1 MRKGK
6 EMQVALMVLIL
17 GLWGSMGAW
26 ASAAADMNEV
36 QPPMVAKHLLVP
48 ETDISQGSRTSST
61 QMTRVTFTGV
71 INSAKGKKALLET
84 GSGSQDG
91 ASPAAWYA
99 VGDTVGLYVVK
110 EIDTGAVVLE
120 GSGQTLRLPLYGPD
134 KERPEPV
141 AVAAGPLSKGQ
152 DAEKS
157 TQPNM
162 SQQQEQ
168 GQPPN
173 PFGPAPGKG
182 AAPGQSGTASGQTQS
197 QSGGANPLQQAIEK
211 ARQGQG
217 SGQGSTQ
224 NPFPPPQGSGSN
236 PFKEMLN
243 KKGN

>member
-6 EMQVALMVLIL
+6 GMQVFLMVMVL
-17 GLWGSMGAW
+17 GLCGAMGVW
-26 ASAAADMNEV
+26 AGAAADMNEV
-36 QPPMVAKHLLVP
+36 QPPMVARHLLVP

-84 GSGSQDG
+84 GSGSKDG
-91 ASPAAWYA
+91 ASPAAWYG
-99 VGDTVGLYVVK
+99 VGDTVGVYVVK

-141 AVAAGPLSKGQ
+141 QVAAGPLPKGQ
-152 DAEKS
+152 DVGRP
-157 TQPNM
+157 TQPNTA
-162 SQQQEQ
+162 QQQGQ

-173 PFGPAPGKG
+173 PFGPTPGKG
-182 AAPGQSGTASGQTQS
+182 AGPGQSGTPSGQTQP
-197 QSGGANPLQQAIEK
+197 QGGGANPLQQAIEK

-217 SGQGSTQ
+217 AGQGSSQ
-224 NPFPPPQGSGSN
+224 NPFPPPQGSSGN
-236 PFKEMLN
+236 PFMEMMK